1 MPDFNDI
8 ASEYERIKNKP
19 EKMDEIRVTENKVG
33 GTPADA
39 LKKRENLL
47 PTPET
52 HHKLQEKYAQ
62 MFDKSSRAG
71 AKHSGGGLIL
81 PGGRKNFADFHD
93 NFTGTGRIEKK
104 QEAPAIP
111 EHNAPKVDT
120 PQISVVLYKRCIDCG
135 DTVNKDEFVYD
146 MDFVPPQDRFQGELE
161 KWKAVGLKP
170 GMIVGSFFCLKCVEA
185 FKKERTQ
192 ILNDPFKNALQVNG
206 PDGLPTTL
214 AALEAEALKHK
225 HRQRTRENI
234 IAMIKNERNDPT
246 SDCFYGEARL
256 GN

>member
-1 MPDFNDI
+1 MTDFNDI
-8 ASEYERIKNKP
+8 VAEYDQIKDNP
-19 EKMDEIRVTENKVG
+19 ETIDQIRVKDNQVKG
-33 GTPADA
+33 IAADSA
-39 LKKRENLL
+39 QKRVNCL
-47 PTPET
+47 PTAEE
-52 HHKLQEKYAQ
+52 HHKLQQKYAE

-71 AKHSGGGLIL
+71 AKHNGGGLIL

-93 NFTGTGRIEKK
+93 NFTGTGRIAKK

-111 EHNAPKVDT
+111 EGNAPKVDT

-135 DTVNKDEFVYD
+135 EAVSKSEFVYD
-146 MDFVPPQDRFQGELE
+146 MDYVPPRDRFPGELE

-170 GMIVGSFFCLKCVEA
+170 GMIIGTFFCLNCVAE
-185 FKKERTQ
+185 FKKERMR
-192 ILNDPFKNALQVNG
+192 IVNDPIKSALQVNG

-214 AALEAEALKHK
+214 AALEAETLKHK

-234 IAMIKNERNDPT
+234 IAMIKVERNDPM

-256 GN
+256 RN